1 MKTANSLTDDNIKLT
16 ERLYL
21 PSNKLRG
28 FSNGGVGPKDGNDY
42 IGGNYVS
49 SLNIASTLP
58 QLTEQLENFDIN
70 VFMDVGNVWG
80 VDYSSTINQSNK
92 VRSSIGIGAEWLTP
106 VGPLNFSFSETLTK
120 ADSDTTE
127 SFRFNLGTTF

>member
-1 MKTANSLTDDNIKLT
+1 
-16 ERLYL
+16 
-21 PSNKLRG
+21 
-28 FSNGGVGPKDGNDY
+28 
-42 IGGNYVS
+42 
-49 SLNIASTLP
+49 
-58 QLTEQLENFDIN
+58 
-70 VFMDVGNVWG
+70 MDVGNVWG
-80 VDYSSTINQSNK
+80 VDYSSAINQTNK